1 MNKNTVKGFVLG
13 MVATMSIGVGI
24 GAVAA
29 EGFFKDVKEGAWYT
43 ENIEWAKDMG
53 LMQGTG
59 DDKFQPDKALTRA
72 EMATVLRNLYENG
85 YFARDVEEN
94 TVNEEPA
101 QDQVKE
107 EQPADDQVKEEEQG
121 TDEQV
126 TEEEQQTTDETVTEE
141 TDNTVTEEQAGDTV
155 TEEET
160 TDEQPA
166 ATDETAD
173 QATAENQ

>member
-53 LMQGTG
+53 LMKGTG

-85 YFARDVEEN
+85 YFAKDVEEN
-94 TVNEEPA
+94 TVNEKPA

-107 EQPADDQVKEEEQG
+107 EQPANDQVKEEEQ
-121 TDEQV
+121 V
-126 TEEEQQTTDETVTEE
+126 TEEKSADETVTEE
-141 TDNTVTEEQAGDTV
+141 TDKTVTEDKADNTV
-155 TEEET
+155 AVQQT
-160 TDEQPA
+160 TDEQ
-166 ATDETAD
+166 TDVAD
-173 QATAENQ
+173 QATAENQAK

>member
-24 GAVAA
+24 SAVAA

-43 ENIEWAKDMG
+43 TNIEWAKDMG

-59 DDKFQPDKALTRA
+59 DDQFQPDKALTRA

-85 YFARDVEEN
+85 YFAKDVEEN

-107 EQPADDQVKEEEQG
+107 EQPANDQVTEEEQG

-126 TEEEQQTTDETVTEE
+126 DEEQPADQTVTEE
-141 TDNTVTEEQAGDTV
+141 QPDSTVTEEQADSTV
-155 TEEET
+155 TEEQA

-166 ATDETAD
+166 ATDEAATET
-173 QATAENQ
+173 QATQQ